1 MIWND
6 STSSP
11 LNLTPGVPQGSILG
25 PLLFLIMVAALP
37 DYITQG
43 ITGKVKSHMM
53 CYADDSTLY
62 ASSKCIDSLVLEL
75 ERMCDR
81 MLAYCKEV
89 GLVINSDKTQ
99 MLVSGFKNKEFSI
112 KVGNSKVHPSK
123 ELNLLGVTYDSN
135 FSTVTYLRQLASDAK
150 TRASIISRL
159 SYSVPPHL
167 LRMFTNGLLVGKIM
181 LAATAAIPFRITH
194 EDKGTNVLTE
204 RINCSIKSA
213 ARTITKVHLTDKVRS
228 DIVLKKAGLKSL
240 NEMVAS
246 AAATMIWK
254 SKMIMDPLGKLLFPK
269 QTTDIE
275 KNMCTRSESSNRAK
289 LPVPGFSTLA
299 ANLLARAWNES
310 STLQNSSTIGAAK
323 LASINWARSLQ
334 F

>member
-1 MIWND
+1 M
-6 STSSP
+6 
-11 LNLTPGVPQGSILG
+11 
-25 PLLFLIMVAALP
+25 P
-37 DYITQG
+37 DYVTQG
-43 ITGKVKSHMM
+43 VTGKVKAHMM
-53 CYADDSTLY
+53 CYADDSALY
-62 ASSKCIDSLVLEL
+62 ASSKCIDLLLLEL
-75 ERMCDR
+75 VRMSDR
-81 MLAYCKEV
+81 MLAYCNKV
-89 GLVINSDKTQ
+89 SLVINSDKTQ

-167 LRMFTNGLLVGKIM
+167 LKTFTNGLLVGKIM
-181 LAATAAIPFRITH
+181 VAAPAVIPFRINC
-194 EDKGTNVLTE
+194 EDKGANVLTE
-204 RINCSIKSA
+204 KINCAIKSV
-213 ARTITKVHLTDKVRS
+213 ARTITHVRLTDKIRS

-240 NEMVAS
+240 NEMVAT

-254 SKMIMDPLGKLLFPK
+254 SKMIMDPLAKLLFPE
-269 QTTDIE
+269 QTTNI
-275 KNMCTRSESSNRAK
+275 CTRSESSNKAK
-289 LPVPGFSTLA
+289 LLVPGSSTLA

-310 STLQNSSTIGAAK
+310 PILQSASTIGAAK

-334 F
+334 I